1 MMMSP
6 FSKRGTSLSMKLST
20 AAPALTSIITLLG
33 FLSFLTISSMLWAP
47 ITLVPG
53 EGQGVGKGR
62 ESGREVEN
70 GRGSVEG
77 RGRGSKGGGG
87 KGREN
92 GGEVEKRR
100 EGVENG

>member
-6 FSKRGTSLSMKLST
+6 FSNRGTSLSMKLST

-53 EGQGVGKGR
+53 EGEGQGEQAGR

-77 RGRGSKGGGG
+77 E
-87 KGREN
+87 GREN

-100 EGVENG
+100 ENG